1 MKKTIL
7 TCLMVAFSTLFSLAQ
22 DSAGLLEVGTVA
34 PDLVS
39 GGRVFS
45 LEQFRGRCVVLH
57 FWASWGMNVKEEMAK
72 MKDLYNKYDI
82 QGVEFVG
89 VSYDTDKEALDKFL
103 KKESIQWRT
112 LCELKDWKEAQTVT
126 DYRLSKLPT
135 MYLLDMEGKVLLATD
150 NIGKLGDMLKKLQ
163 KNQQLVA
170 PDLKGEDHPT
180 QFPGG
185 LQALMKFLASNVHY
199 PTIPERF
206 RLEGK
211 VVVSFVVE
219 KDGKVS
225 ITDAKMAEFYDHFN
239 SPKYEQLSDDRK
251 KEIVEVGKRQLINEA
266 LRVAALMP
274 DWIPAKRRG
283 KDIRMTH
290 TLPITFRLE

>member
-1 MKKTIL
+1 
-7 TCLMVAFSTLFSLAQ
+7 
-22 DSAGLLEVGTVA
+22 
-34 PDLVS
+34 
-39 GGRVFS
+39 
-45 LEQFRGRCVVLH
+45 
-57 FWASWGMNVKEEMAK
+57 
-72 MKDLYNKYDI
+72 
-82 QGVEFVG
+82 
-89 VSYDTDKEALDKFL
+89 
-103 KKESIQWRT
+103 
-112 LCELKDWKEAQTVT
+112 
-126 DYRLSKLPT
+126 
-135 MYLLDMEGKVLLATD
+135 
-150 NIGKLGDMLKKLQ
+150 
-163 KNQQLVA
+163 
-170 PDLKGEDHPT
+170 
-180 QFPGG
+180 
-185 LQALMKFLASNVHY
+185 MKFLASNVHY

-239 SPKYEQLSDDRK
+239 LPKYEQLSDDRK
-251 KEIVEVGKRQLINEA
+251 KEIIEVGKRQLINEA